1 MWGHTGRHRNGAVLF
16 HTFVRAWKY
25 TEPDP
30 LYGKYTTKEWTRY
43 IIECQPDIEP
53 ADAFIYRNESF
64 TLYSREELE
73 RLVGILHGELFNG
86 FRPGLF
92 ILWAYRMEWKE
103 LPTWEWNM
111 LKAETHL
118 FFLGVSPVKIRTDHN
133 GHTVTF
139 YKKQN
144 NMTRYETSP
153 EVRPLEKTIC
163 EFAGLNGYDPM
174 NVFTDFLRYVIHG
187 FSPGAPPLKDWRY
200 KRQQNAAFMKMFAE
214 WVRLMQKQLEAAS
227 WYDALG
233 DLFMALSSRKGQ
245 QAQGQFFTPVHICDL
260 MVMCTETDGK
270 KTGQRINDPT
280 CGSGRLLLAYHV
292 RHLGNYLVAED
303 VNRTCC
309 LMTICNMLIH
319 GCVGEVIHHDSLCTE
334 NFMDGWMVNHT
345 LTQTGIPSIRRMS
358 EEEYRTSRNMSV
370 DLLRKRKEK
379 LRQMQPD
386 KKQLP

>member
-1 MWGHTGRHRNGAVLF
+1 
-16 HTFVRAWKY
+16 
-25 TEPDP
+25 
-30 LYGKYTTKEWTRY
+30 
-43 IIECQPDIEP
+43 
-53 ADAFIYRNESF
+53 
-64 TLYSREELE
+64 
-73 RLVGILHGELFNG
+73 
-86 FRPGLF
+86 
-92 ILWAYRMEWKE
+92 
-103 LPTWEWNM
+103 
-111 LKAETHL
+111 
-118 FFLGVSPVKIRTDHN
+118 
-133 GHTVTF
+133 
-139 YKKQN
+139 
-144 NMTRYETSP
+144 MTRYETSP

-260 MVMCTETDGK
+260 MVMCTETDEK

-303 VNRTCC
+303 VKFTVKD
-309 LMTICNMLIH
+309 T
-319 GCVGEVIHHDSLCTE
+319 GEIQKVVMKDEAKPEETPTETPTETPETTPTPETKTTEETKKSTSPKTGDNTPILFWILLAGAGMAGLGGTVI
-334 NFMDGWMVNHT
+334 
-345 LTQTGIPSIRRMS
+345 
-358 EEEYRTSRNMSV
+358 
-370 DLLRKRKEK
+370 LRK
-379 LRQMQPD
+379 
-386 KKQLP
+386 KKK

>member
-1 MWGHTGRHRNGAVLF
+1 
-16 HTFVRAWKY
+16 
-25 TEPDP
+25 
-30 LYGKYTTKEWTRY
+30 
-43 IIECQPDIEP
+43 
-53 ADAFIYRNESF
+53 
-64 TLYSREELE
+64 
-73 RLVGILHGELFNG
+73 
-86 FRPGLF
+86 
-92 ILWAYRMEWKE
+92 
-103 LPTWEWNM
+103 
-111 LKAETHL
+111 
-118 FFLGVSPVKIRTDHN
+118 
-133 GHTVTF
+133 
-139 YKKQN
+139 
-144 NMTRYETSP
+144 MTRYETSP

-200 KRQQNAAFMKMFAE
+200 KRQ
-214 WVRLMQKQLEAAS
+214 
-227 WYDALG
+227 
-233 DLFMALSSRKGQ
+233 
-245 QAQGQFFTPVHICDL
+245 FFTPVHICDL
-260 MVMCTETDGK
+260 MEMCTETDGK

-319 GCVGEVIHHDSLCTE
+319 GCVGEVIHHDSLCPE

>member
-1 MWGHTGRHRNGAVLF
+1 MNRIKQGVNRLADIRFDKETGSEQKGADQMHLPVSVTQDELLEVLLQ
-16 HTFVRAWKY
+16 VA
-25 TEPDP
+25 P
-30 LYGKYTTKEWTRY
+30 
-43 IIECQPDIEP
+43 
-53 ADAFIYRNESF
+53 
-64 TLYSREELE
+64 
-73 RLVGILHGELFNG
+73 
-86 FRPGLF
+86 
-92 ILWAYRMEWKE
+92 
-103 LPTWEWNM
+103 
-111 LKAETHL
+111 
-118 FFLGVSPVKIRTDHN
+118 
-133 GHTVTF
+133 
-139 YKKQN
+139 
-144 NMTRYETSP
+144 
-153 EVRPLEKTIC
+153 VRP
-163 EFAGLNGYDPM
+163 
-174 NVFTDFLRYVIHG
+174 VFIW
-187 FSPGAPPLKDWRY
+187 GAPGI
-200 KRQQNAAFMKMFAE
+200 
-214 WVRLMQKQLEAAS
+214 
-227 WYDALG
+227 YDALG

-260 MVMCTETDGK
+260 MVMCTETDEK

-319 GCVGEVIHHDSLCTE
+319 GCVGEVIHHDSLCPE

>member
-1 MWGHTGRHRNGAVLF
+1 MEKVNRLISRMREDRERVSLPTAGDVVTYTTRGGDYYPQAHIERGDDREVHICLLPQTPFCHENEKCTGYNTEGGPWVITGPELLLPDGIRSKQFRMWGHTGRHRNGAVLF

-260 MVMCTETDGK
+260 MVMCTETDEK
-270 KTGQRINDPT
+270 RP
-280 CGSGRLLLAYHV
+280 GR
-292 RHLGNYLVAED
+292 G
-303 VNRTCC
+303 
-309 LMTICNMLIH
+309 
-319 GCVGEVIHHDSLCTE
+319 
-334 NFMDGWMVNHT
+334 
-345 LTQTGIPSIRRMS
+345 
-358 EEEYRTSRNMSV
+358 
-370 DLLRKRKEK
+370 
-379 LRQMQPD
+379 
-386 KKQLP
+386 

>member
-1 MWGHTGRHRNGAVLF
+1 
-16 HTFVRAWKY
+16 
-25 TEPDP
+25 
-30 LYGKYTTKEWTRY
+30 
-43 IIECQPDIEP
+43 
-53 ADAFIYRNESF
+53 
-64 TLYSREELE
+64 
-73 RLVGILHGELFNG
+73 
-86 FRPGLF
+86 
-92 ILWAYRMEWKE
+92 
-103 LPTWEWNM
+103 
-111 LKAETHL
+111 
-118 FFLGVSPVKIRTDHN
+118 
-133 GHTVTF
+133 
-139 YKKQN
+139 
-144 NMTRYETSP
+144 MTRYETSP

-245 QAQGQFFTPVHICDL
+245 QAQGQFFTPVHIC
-260 MVMCTETDGK
+260 
-270 KTGQRINDPT
+270 
-280 CGSGRLLLAYHV
+280 GSGRLLLAYHV

-319 GCVGEVIHHDSLCTE
+319 GCVGEVIHHDSLCPE

>member
-1 MWGHTGRHRNGAVLF
+1 
-16 HTFVRAWKY
+16 
-25 TEPDP
+25 
-30 LYGKYTTKEWTRY
+30 
-43 IIECQPDIEP
+43 
-53 ADAFIYRNESF
+53 
-64 TLYSREELE
+64 
-73 RLVGILHGELFNG
+73 
-86 FRPGLF
+86 
-92 ILWAYRMEWKE
+92 
-103 LPTWEWNM
+103 
-111 LKAETHL
+111 
-118 FFLGVSPVKIRTDHN
+118 
-133 GHTVTF
+133 
-139 YKKQN
+139 
-144 NMTRYETSP
+144 MTRYETSP

-260 MVMCTETDGK
+260 MVMCTETDEK

-319 GCVGEVIHHDSLCTE
+319 GCVGEVIHHDSLCPE

-379 LRQMQPD
+379 LRQMQPG
-386 KKQLP
+386 KKQLPYKQQNL